1 MENDWRKYGFCIGMY
16 VCDFLMIDMFCSM
29 IIMFFIDSRK
39 YLILERNIV
48 YLKMIL
54 IYRNVDIYGLYLF
67 LVLSYSGG
75 FFSFSC
81 CYDNGMDFRGEV

>member
-1 MENDWRKYGFCIGMY
+1 
-16 VCDFLMIDMFCSM
+16 
-29 IIMFFIDSRK
+29 
-39 YLILERNIV
+39 
-48 YLKMIL
+48 MIL

-75 FFSFSC
+75 FFSFGC